1 MISSTVNFAH
11 VRVGMTQPYSQCT
24 IKNHLYSLAIF
35 SSFCRTVFFSSRHR
49 VFSAVLRQASSFH
62 RLHTGIAKNVNPS
75 DCQRSDLPEAP
86 CLRHAA
92 RRRTRCRRVYCR
104 ACPAPLPAIP
114 LPEKPDE
121 RPKNELA
128 NAFSLRPFRA
138 VDSYAY
144 TIRHVLV
151 KAFGLA
157 APRTRKTDGKYSI
170 SMFR

>member
-62 RLHTGIAKNVNPS
+62 RLHTGVAKNVNPS
-75 DCQRSDLPEAP
+75 DCQRSDLPEALP
-86 CLRHAA
+86 SATRRA
-92 RRRTRCRRVYCR
+92 RRTRCRERVYCR
-104 ACPAPLPAIP
+104 ACPAPPPAIP

-128 NAFSLRPFRA
+128 NAFFPCARFRA

-144 TIRHVLV
+144 TIRDT
-151 KAFGLA
+151 F
-157 APRTRKTDGKYSI
+157 
-170 SMFR
+170 